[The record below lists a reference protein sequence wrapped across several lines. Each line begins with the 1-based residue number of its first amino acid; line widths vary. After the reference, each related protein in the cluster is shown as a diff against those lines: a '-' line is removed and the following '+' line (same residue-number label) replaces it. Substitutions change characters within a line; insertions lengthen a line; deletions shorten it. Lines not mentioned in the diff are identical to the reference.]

1 MVVSSAINQ
10 RSARHLV
17 GVTVIHLVCPIARP
31 ERRSLLSGKTEG
43 FMLVLVE
50 LIAGRDWLLLASP
63 KRDQRVRVPDL
74 DAKIDATKKHGVL

>member
-1 MVVSSAINQ
+1 M
-10 RSARHLV
+10 
-17 GVTVIHLVCPIARP
+17 
-31 ERRSLLSGKTEG
+31 LSGKTEG